1 MTTEKILGGPVGY
14 QHGCLSVAFMALVPL
29 LLLELMAV
37 CRPAPSQVEEDHDN
51 DPSSSAIPTKTK
63 SVTRWWWELQ
73 HKGLG
78 DLLLLLIFVTIWLG
92 TSMEGTCPYLIGYV
106 GIEFVIALL
115 LCVILLGIRN
125 PKRRR
130 YPQNTEQEQEDPK
143 EARQRAY
150 RAARTPCIECRP
162 PKWHIEQ
169 REHHG

>member
-1 MTTEKILGGPVGY
+1 
-14 QHGCLSVAFMALVPL
+14 MALVPF